1 MTAPPHFTPTDPEAL
16 RWRPLTVRF
25 SATGAEYARLWQ
37 VNLFLTLLTLGL
49 YLPFAKARR
58 LRYLYAH
65 TWVGGHP
72 LGFHGNPWRMLGG
85 HLTMV
90 VLFGGYTLSGYAS
103 TWVYVASAVA
113 LALIWPALWRA
124 GLRYRLANTR
134 WRGLRFAFVGDLRGA
149 YRAMLPWTL
158 PPVLF
163 GVSALICAPNTL
175 AGETP
180 DLPAWVWALNI
191 AVFCAALPLGLAW
204 VKRYQT
210 SGYRWAGLVPHI
222 EASTSAYGV
231 LMLRVLGLGLLGL
244 VVALVLVMG
253 VLYGVG
259 ELFQLSRAT
268 MGTLFSVAAFCTTY
282 WVGLVGTSAQLSAG
296 VQNIVWNATSAP
308 TLRVQSSLDVAGYVW
323 LQLKNWL
330 WVALTLGLYRPYA
343 WVHAQRMRW
352 AAIQVQASEDPNGW
366 RQTPTPGVKGVK
378 GAQGEMSGDFF
389 GLDVGW

>member
-1 MTAPPHFTPTDPEAL
+1 MSQAQGPARAPACPLATG
-16 RWRPLTVRF
+16 WRPLTVDF

-37 VNLFLTLLTLGL
+37 VNLLLTLLTLGL

-72 LGFHGNPWRMLGG
+72 LGFHGDPWRMLGG

-103 TWVYVASAVA
+103 PWVYLASAVA
-113 LALIWPALWRA
+113 LALAWPALWRA

-134 WRGLRFAFVGDLRGA
+134 WRGLRFAFVGDVRGA

-163 GVSALICAPNTL
+163 GVCTLLWAPNTL

-180 DLPAWVWALNI
+180 DLPPWVWALNI
-191 AVFCAALPLGLAW
+191 AVFLGALPLGLAW

-210 SGYRWAGLVPHI
+210 SGYRWGGLVPHT
-222 EASTSAYGV
+222 EVRTADFYG
-231 LMLRVLGLGLLGL
+231 LLLRVLGLGVLGL
-244 VVALVLVMG
+244 LVALVLVMAG
-253 VLYGVG
+253 LFGLG
-259 ELFQLSRAT
+259 ELLQLPQAT
-268 MGTLFSVAAFCTTY
+268 KATLSYVATICTVY
-282 WVGLVGTSAQLSAG
+282 WVGLVGTGAQLSAG
-296 VQNIVWNATSAP
+296 VQNIVWNATTAP
-308 TLRVQSSLDVAGYVW
+308 GLRVQSSLDVAGYVW

-343 WVHAQRMRW
+343 WVRAQRMRW
-352 AAIQVQASEDPNGW
+352 AAIQMQASVAPQGWHTTTAADANG
-366 RQTPTPGVKGVK
+366 
-378 GAQGEMSGDFF
+378 AAGEMSGDFF